1 MPANTYGQY
10 FDLDFLAGI
19 CLLGFR
25 GTAARA
31 FMTSL
36 EGFLTRRFCFGF
48 ACGFVLPPAGTFFFG
63 VRFLTLSFLAL
74 DCAFFRD
81 FTVAFIPAWA
91 IDTAFWKSSKRFFI
105 AMPPSCQ
112 RRIAF
117 R

>member
-1 MPANTYGQY
+1 MTYGQY
-10 FDLDFLAGI
+10 FDLDFLAGL
-19 CLLGFR
+19 CVLGLR

-36 EGFLTRRFCFGF
+36 EGLRFRF
-48 ACGFVLPPAGTFFFG
+48 AVGFVRPPAGTFFFG
-63 VRFLTLSFLAL
+63 VRFLTVRFLAL

-81 FTVAFIPAWA
+81 FTVALIPAWA
-91 IDTAFWKSSKRFFI
+91 INTAFWKSSRRFFI

-112 RRIAF
+112 IRRAV